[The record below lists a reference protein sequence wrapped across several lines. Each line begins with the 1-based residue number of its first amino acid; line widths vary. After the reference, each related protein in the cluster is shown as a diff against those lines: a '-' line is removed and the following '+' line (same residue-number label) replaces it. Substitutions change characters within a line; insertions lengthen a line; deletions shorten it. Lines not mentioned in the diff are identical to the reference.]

1 MFKAMWNN
9 WKSAGYWSEVVM
21 EYSKL
26 TGLNL
31 EKMAKATND
40 EHLLDH
46 FCQKANEMG
55 YSAKGCAK
63 VIFDRGFHDIDELAL
78 NYEWE
83 MAGQRHP

>member
-1 MFKAMWNN
+1 
-9 WKSAGYWSEVVM
+9 M

-31 EKMAKATND
+31 EKMAKATKD

-83 MAGQRHP
+83 MACQRYP

>member
-31 EKMAKATND
+31 EKMAKATKD

-83 MAGQRHP
+83 MACQRYP